1 MNRRVI
7 SRIYAGM
14 GNQMFQY
21 AAGRALALRS
31 NSTFQLDCRPLEAR
45 GAPACRLKHF
55 NIVRALTPGKLP
67 PQRKGYRIRH
77 YLWRTLKLPPLLIE
91 QHGPAFDERLL
102 TPLTNVFLD
111 GYWQSERYFSDAA
124 NTVREDFRF
133 ITPPDLENARWLDE
147 VASSPS
153 ISLHLRRGDYLK
165 PEVYSAFG
173 MPTVEYYTKALEF
186 VASHMTA
193 EPVVYV
199 FSDEPD
205 WARDNLVMP
214 FEKRVM
220 AHNGAE
226 RSHEDMRL
234 MSACRHHII
243 ANSSFSWWGAWL
255 NPSPDKI
262 VVAPQRWF
270 ADPKIDIPDIIPE
283 GWNRVAG

>member
-1 MNRRVI
+1 MNKRVI

-31 NSTFQLDCRPLEAR
+31 GSTFQLDCRHLESR
-45 GAPACRLKHF
+45 GSPAYGLKHF
-55 NIVRALTPGKLP
+55 NIGRALTTGKLP
-67 PQRKGYRIRH
+67 PQRKGQRIRH
-77 YLWRTLKLPPLLIE
+77 FLWRKLKLPPLLIE
-91 QHGPAFDERLL
+91 QHGPSFDERLL
-102 TPLTNVFLD
+102 APLTDVFLN

-124 NTVREDFRF
+124 DTIREDFRF

-147 VASSPS
+147 IANSPAV
-153 ISLHLRRGDYLK
+153 SLHLRRGDYLT
-165 PEVYSAFG
+165 PEVHSEFG
-173 MPTVEYYTKALEF
+173 MPTLEYYAKALEF
-186 VASHMTA
+186 VASRMTA

-205 WARDNLVMP
+205 WARDNLVLP

-220 AHNGAE
+220 AHNTAAN
-226 RSHEDMRL
+226 SYEDMRL

-243 ANSSFSWWGAWL
+243 ANSTFSWWGAWL
-255 NPSPDKI
+255 NPSPEKI

-270 ADPKIDIPDIIPE
+270 ADPKFDIPDIVPD
-283 GWNRVAG
+283 GWHRISG